1 MGRWWR
7 VLFPRLRARRL
18 ALPPVAPQPHRRASA
33 SASASVARH
42 HSQGLRAWSTARGLL
57 LSQPH
62 LKVNMRRG
70 NQQTHTNKRAGPSR
84 GAIASPRP
92 CLCLRGATPLGVVCQ
107 RRGLSRGVGGTNTKK
122 EEGQPRFDKMSL
134 AAPTGAEAME
144 LAQVAGLV
152 GVSHLLY
159 YFVWYHPQVR
169 LAPAPRARPAAA
181 RAKNPPSHL
190 ASNPH
195 GGWMPPPSAGGR
207 DGVGAGPGGGV
218 VPHLWTLWEA
228 RLPNE
233 PILVG
238 PSPGSCSCSAVA
250 GLPDVPDLAPGVYGS
265 DFRPCTV
272 RRPTPPCH
280 WPCCCWPP
288 ASPGRCLGR
297 PGPGGGPYG
306 RRAGRAK
313 RGGVPRRS
321 ALLRAAVSREEER
334 RRGADARPGRGPA

>member
-1 MGRWWR
+1 MGGRGGAFVCCRRTQQHGVDCYDDFCDDEMGRWR

-18 ALPPVAPQPHRRASA
+18 AVPPVAPEPHRRASA

-42 HSQGLRAWSTARGLL
+42 HSQCLRAWSAARGLL

-70 NQQTHTNKRAGPSR
+70 NQQTHTNKRAGPSG
-84 GAIASPRP
+84 GAIASRRP
-92 CLCLRGATPLGVVCQ
+92 LPLPPWCDTT
-107 RRGLSRGVGGTNTKK
+107 RRGLPEAWSGQEVWGEPKK

-169 LAPAPRARPAAA
+169 PAPAPRAQPAAA

-207 DGVGAGPGGGV
+207 DGVGAGPVGGSSR
-218 VPHLWTLWEA
+218 T
-228 RLPNE
+228 
-233 PILVG
+233 
-238 PSPGSCSCSAVA
+238 C
-250 GLPDVPDLAPGVYGS
+250 
-265 DFRPCTV
+265 
-272 RRPTPPCH
+272 
-280 WPCCCWPP
+280 
-288 ASPGRCLGR
+288 GRCGR
-297 PGPGGGPYG
+297 PGCRTSP
-306 RRAGRAK
+306 
-313 RGGVPRRS
+313 
-321 ALLRAAVSREEER
+321 SR
-334 RRGADARPGRGPA
+334 